1 MTYAVIAVERALKIQ
16 DVIHRAMSGA
26 LTWLQAGDILRMHP
40 RSAPLARGS
49 SGWGMTGCSIVGAS
63 IPRPV

>member
-40 RSAPLARGS
+40 RSAPLARAAA
-49 SGWGMTGCSIVGAS
+49 VGG
-63 IPRPV
+63 V